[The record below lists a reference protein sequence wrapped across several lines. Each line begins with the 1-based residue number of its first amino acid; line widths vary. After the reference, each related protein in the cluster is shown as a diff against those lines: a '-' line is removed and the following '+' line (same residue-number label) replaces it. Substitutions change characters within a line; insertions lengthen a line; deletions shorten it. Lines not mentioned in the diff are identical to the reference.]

1 MGNLVFPS
9 SPSRLSGVQRAEGFQ
24 GAWAET
30 LRIRTEPVSVPAPTL
45 SAPSSGR
52 EGAGVG
58 SPTLAEVFR
67 LSSSDSGERYPGRDD
82 VPASSY
88 RQAKKAEG
96 KTQKD
101 VHPQARQT
109 MPKSPK
115 ERGQGKAWPPKHACI
130 HSQVSLGSLITA
142 PRCGGP

>member
-9 SPSRLSGVQRAEGFQ
+9 APSRLSGVQQAEGFQ

-67 LSSSDSGERYPGRDD
+67 LSSKRLWGKVPRKGRC
-82 VPASSY
+82 A
-88 RQAKKAEG
+88 
-96 KTQKD
+96 
-101 VHPQARQT
+101 
-109 MPKSPK
+109 
-115 ERGQGKAWPPKHACI
+115 GQFI
-130 HSQVSLGSLITA
+130 
-142 PRCGGP
+142 